1 MSDAHVALR
10 DGLGEALDALKEA
23 FFDSST
29 EVLFLKPSTDA
40 GRDFELIW
48 QVADKWFFEY
58 SEFRQQFLLEIA
70 VDDDLTQYITQ
81 ATHVQIDDDVYE
93 LVSNDTLPPKGT
105 DVTWKLFCTKYARR
119 ANYAAL

>member
-1 MSDAHVALR
+1 MLTV
-10 DGLGEALDALKEA
+10 
-23 FFDSST
+23 T
-29 EVLFLKPSTDA
+29 
-40 GRDFELIW
+40 
-48 QVADKWFFEY
+48 